1 MKTIIVPVSG
11 GKDSQVVLA
20 LALLMGQPVVC
31 VHQNTG
37 WDHPLTYAQITAME
51 CFYGVTIEHT
61 VNKHGGMLPWL
72 EKAAYFP
79 NSAARGCTQRLK
91 QEPFAKWLIE
101 KGFNSENC
109 EIWFGMRSDESAARG
124 NKYGGITMEDNFTL
138 GDIARFYTE
147 GKARKHLG
155 HIPVKL
161 PIVEWTTEDVFNF
174 IKATNAPLNE
184 LYGKGHTRVG
194 CYPCF
199 LARKAEWVACG
210 KDPVGVQH
218 LNDLVNLEDKWN
230 GRPDA
235 LKFIKVHRTW
245 DVRQFIDP
253 SVDPASLPEDGD
265 ECGWCS
271 I

>member
-1 MKTIIVPVSG
+1 MP
-11 GKDSQVVLA
+11 
-20 LALLMGQPVVC
+20 
-31 VHQNTG
+31 
-37 WDHPLTYAQITAME
+37 
-51 CFYGVTIEHT
+51 
-61 VNKHGGMLPWL
+61 
-72 EKAAYFP
+72 
-79 NSAARGCTQRLK
+79 
-91 QEPFAKWLIE
+91 
-101 KGFNSENC
+101 
-109 EIWFGMRSDESAARG
+109 
-124 NKYGGITMEDNFTL
+124 
-138 GDIARFYTE
+138 
-147 GKARKHLG
+147 
-155 HIPVKL
+155 
-161 PIVEWTTEDVFNF
+161 
-174 IKATNAPLNE
+174 PLNP